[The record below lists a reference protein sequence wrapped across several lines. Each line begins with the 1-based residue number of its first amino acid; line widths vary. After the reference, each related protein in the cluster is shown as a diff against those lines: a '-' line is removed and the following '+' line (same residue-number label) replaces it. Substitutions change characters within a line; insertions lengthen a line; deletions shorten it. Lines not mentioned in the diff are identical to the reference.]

1 MKNKAE
7 QYNELIR
14 MQLNSFQTEMTNTRK
29 ARKDVHLRHDTRHHL
44 SVLRTLIQQ
53 GETDKALEYLNEVSQ
68 TYDDTVIKTY
78 CRNEMVNSVLSIYN
92 MRFEEQRI
100 RWEIQ
105 VSIGEKLPCSEMMF
119 CAILSNVL
127 ENAMH
132 AVQELPQEKRLIQ
145 LALSEKSGHL
155 LLMAKILCRMPRY
168 LLTVSR

>member
-1 MKNKAE
+1 MS
-7 QYNELIR
+7 I
-14 MQLNSFQTEMTNTRK
+14 
-29 ARKDVHLRHDTRHHL
+29 LRHDTRHHL

-127 ENAMH
+127 ENAM
-132 AVQELPQEKRLIQ
+132 Q

-155 LLMAKILCRMPRY
+155 LLMAKNTVQNAPVFIDGVPVTERSGHGLGARSIVYYVEKLNGQYQFFMENGDFVVMIIL
-168 LLTVSR
+168 